1 MREEKKE
8 KILEELR
15 KKLQAETESC
25 SAVCEWLTNKI
36 GDEAAG
42 HLCDM
47 SDEMKVQACID
58 HIRIGLASGDIT
70 DNQINELL
78 K

>member
-42 HLCDM
+42 HL
-47 SDEMKVQACID
+47 
-58 HIRIGLASGDIT
+58 
-70 DNQINELL
+70 
-78 K
+78 